1 MAPLSLSEIVQR
13 MSHLQIV
20 LQSSLT
26 SAFDRAWTNI
36 NAYTAKQQFRVYGIV
51 GQSQFDR
58 SSRAERR
65 SIMNV
70 NVDLCLTTQ
79 YSCLESTLDGPIHWP
94 IGSRKER
101 KNY

>member
-1 MAPLSLSEIVQR
+1 MLLIG
-13 MSHLQIV
+13 LGQI
-20 LQSSLT
+20 LMPTQPNSNSG
-26 SAFDRAWTNI
+26 
-36 NAYTAKQQFRVYGIV
+36 YGIV

-58 SSRAERR
+58 SSRVERR

-79 YSCLESTLDGPIHWP
+79 YSCLESILDGPIHWP